1 MSDDKVVSLGSKKK
15 HIEEERHHHKE
26 ENITNQ
32 ELVYCSFCGR
42 PNTEVIK

>member
-15 HIEEERHHHKE
+15 HTTDEKQHRE

-32 ELVYCSFCGR
+32 E
-42 PNTEVIK
+42 